1 MTARSVTFSDVP
13 IWTQVWGLPIGL
25 INEEARL
32 DTRKGLRQE
41 VEVDKKTFLSD
52 QARFIRVRI
61 AISLDK
67 PIR

>member
-1 MTARSVTFSDVP
+1 M
-13 IWTQVWGLPIGL
+13 WGLPIGL

-32 DTRKGLRQE
+32 DTRRGLRQE

-61 AISLDK
+61 AIPLDK

>member
-32 DTRKGLRQE
+32 DTIRGLRQE

-52 QARFIRVRI
+52 
-61 AISLDK
+61 
-67 PIR
+67 